1 MDAAFR
7 SCGVDMN
14 GMLSIVATPIGN
26 LEDISARAVKA
37 MRDADVIACED
48 TRRTRILLNHHHIPI
63 PADFISYREH
73 QEGRAGAQLMALLK
87 DGKKVALCTD
97 GGFPGISDPGYRLVR
112 AAIEE
117 KIALEVIPGASAVLA
132 ALVASGLSTS
142 SFTFRGFPPRKYGAL
157 KRFFAEER
165 NVPHTLI
172 IFESPFRVGTTLRAA
187 FEALGDR
194 QAAVCIELTK
204 KFERVSRGFL
214 CDLSAQFADQ
224 RIRGEVT
231 IVIAGS
237 NPKFCRRP
245 PAQNDEPEGEDWDV
259 SEGQ

>member
-1 MDAAFR
+1 
-7 SCGVDMN
+7 
-14 GMLSIVATPIGN
+14 MLSIVATPIGN

-37 MRDADVIACED
+37 LREADVIACED
-48 TRRTRILLNHHHIPI
+48 TRRTRILLNHHHVPI
-63 PADFISYREH
+63 PAYFISYREH
-73 QEGRAGAQLMALLK
+73 QEGRAGAQLMGLLK
-87 DGKKVALCTD
+87 EGKKVALCSD
-97 GGFPGISDPGYRLVR
+97 GGVPGISDPGYRLVR
-112 AAIEE
+112 SAIEE
-117 KIALEVIPGASAVLA
+117 KVALDVIPGASAVLV
-132 ALVASGLSTS
+132 ALVVSGLSTS

-172 IFESPFRVGTTLRAA
+172 IFESPFRVATTLRAA

-204 KFERVSRGFL
+204 KFERTSRGFL
-214 CDLSAQFADQ
+214 RDLSAQFADL
-224 RIRGEVT
+224 RIKGEVT

-245 PAQNDEPEGEDWDV
+245 PTQADDPEDDDRDIT
-259 SEGQ
+259 EGQ

>member
-1 MDAAFR
+1 M
-7 SCGVDMN
+7 SE
-14 GMLSIVATPIGN
+14 MLSIIATPIGN

-37 MRDADVIACED
+37 LREADVIACED

-63 PADFISYREH
+63 PAYLISYREH

-87 DGKKVALCTD
+87 EGKKVALCSD
-97 GGFPGISDPGYRLVR
+97 GGVPGISDPGYRLVR
-112 AAIEE
+112 SAIEE
-117 KIALEVIPGASAVLA
+117 KVALDVIPGASAVLV
-132 ALVASGLSTS
+132 ALIVSGLSTS

-172 IFESPFRVGTTLRAA
+172 IFESPFRVATTLRAA

-204 KFERVSRGFL
+204 KFERISRGFL
-214 CDLSAQFADQ
+214 RDLSAQFADV
-224 RIRGEVT
+224 RIKGEVT

-237 NPKFCRRP
+237 NPKFSRRP
-245 PAQNDEPEGEDWDV
+245 SEQGDDPEDGDGDIAEREP
-259 SEGQ
+259 